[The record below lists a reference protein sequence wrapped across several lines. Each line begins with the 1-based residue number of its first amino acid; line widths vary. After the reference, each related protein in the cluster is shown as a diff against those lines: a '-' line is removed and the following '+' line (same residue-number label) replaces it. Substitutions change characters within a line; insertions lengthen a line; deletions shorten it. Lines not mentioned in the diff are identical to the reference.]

1 VSSKYRHQDAEGR
14 YYRLSDLTGPGKRSG
29 ASGQKWRGF
38 NPADVGRHWQPPS
51 YCYAKYKELTGA
63 DLAQFP
69 LLERL
74 DQLDEIGLIRKR
86 SAPSTAP
93 AGESGRAAPRTMP
106 HCRGPRSAAGLRSVR
121 ERHRASGARNR
132 WPASMSRPTNG
143 YTEGVISKVKVT
155 TPGPTDYPSS
165 TASASV
171 SS

>member
-1 VSSKYRHQDAEGR
+1 MSSKYRHQDAEGR

-38 NPADVGRHWQPPS
+38 NPTDVGRHWQPPS

-93 AGESGRAAPRTMP
+93 AGESRAS
-106 HCRGPRSAAGLRSVR
+106 SAANDASLPWTTLGCRPSKRSR
-121 ERHRASGARNR
+121 TASGKWRAEPLARFDE
-132 WPASMSRPTNG
+132 PAH
-143 YTEGVISKVKVT
+143 
-155 TPGPTDYPSS
+155 
-165 TASASV
+165 
-171 SS
+171 